1 MYYIGVD
8 LGGTNIAVGL
18 LDENFKIV
26 AKEKCPTKTERDISE
41 IMDDMGKL
49 CNTLME
55 KNNLTASDIAYIG
68 IATPGS
74 VIPPKGMVAYSNNV
88 KMENYPISAEL
99 AARTGVTKVYV
110 ENDANAAALGE
121 AIMGAGKGSEN
132 VIMITLGTGVGG
144 GIVINRKLYSGFNFA
159 GGELGHTVI
168 KTDGRA
174 CSCGR
179 KGCWEAYG
187 SATALI
193 RQTKAAIEANPD
205 SELAKLVDGDVSKVN
220 GKTAFDAMRAGCPVG
235 TAVVEKYV
243 EYFSTGI
250 TNIINIFQPEK
261 LVIGGGVS
269 KEGKTLTDMIMK
281 YVSAERYGEGTGLPL
296 TTLCTAVL
304 GNDAGIIGAAA
315 LGI

>member
-1 MYYIGVD
+1 MV
-8 LGGTNIAVGL
+8 
-18 LDENFKIV
+18 IV
-26 AKEKCPTKTERDISE
+26 S
-41 IMDDMGKL
+41 
-49 CNTLME
+49 
-55 KNNLTASDIAYIG
+55 
-68 IATPGS
+68 
-74 VIPPKGMVAYSNNV
+74 
-88 KMENYPISAEL
+88 
-99 AARTGVTKVYV
+99 
-110 ENDANAAALGE
+110 
-121 AIMGAGKGSEN
+121 
-132 VIMITLGTGVGG
+132 
-144 GIVINRKLYSGFNFA
+144 
-159 GGELGHTVI
+159 GGEQCG
-168 KTDGRA
+168 
-174 CSCGR
+174 CGR

-193 RQTKAAIEANPD
+193 RQTKAAIDANPS
-205 SELAKLVDGDVSKVN
+205 SELAKLVGGDLEKVN

-250 TNIINIFQPEK
+250 TNIINIFQPEM

-281 YVSAERYGEGTGLPL
+281 HVSAARYGESNDLPK